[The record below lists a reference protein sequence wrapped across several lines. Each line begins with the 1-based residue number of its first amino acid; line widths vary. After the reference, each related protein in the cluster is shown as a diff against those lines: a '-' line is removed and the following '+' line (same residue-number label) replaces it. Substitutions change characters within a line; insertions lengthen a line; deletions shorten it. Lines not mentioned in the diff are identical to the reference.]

1 MRRVDKEELNF
12 SHGIIVNA
20 YQRYT
25 VGSKED
31 LHRKL
36 DFSVRVQSGEY
47 FQSDLAD
54 SGIGYY
60 PLLLI
65 IWHFCHKN

>member
-1 MRRVDKEELNF
+1 MRRVDKEEMNF

-36 DFSVRVQSGEY
+36 DFSVI
-47 FQSDLAD
+47 F
-54 SGIGYY
+54 
-60 PLLLI
+60 LI
-65 IWHFCHKN
+65 QTTSAGMK